1 MLESKANARDCHK
14 LPLEWNYAHERG
26 EHMKAIDLYS
36 GVGGW
41 SLGLRMAGIEVIRS
55 YEWWDCAART
65 HRANLDSR
73 VDQMDIRQLDPQD
86 VPEADIVVGSPPCT
100 EFSFANRGGNGDIA
114 EGLRDIAKFLEIV
127 EHLEPTY
134 WAMENVPRVAG
145 ILRRET
151 EPGGSLRRY
160 AGLIDVIEVVDMAS
174 LGLPQKR
181 RRMIA
186 GRYPLE
192 LLEAY
197 TERLPDRTFGGVLQ
211 RLSDSPVPDPIY
223 DLKLT
228 REELTEQEPEAP
240 LNEEEERM
248 NREAKTYHPV
258 YNKMNFPD
266 DLDRSSR
273 TVTAVCTRVSRES
286 IVIEAPET
294 PGSYRRLTLRE
305 RASLQGFP
313 ITYQFFGGSYTDKLK
328 LVGNALPPLAA
339 YYIGHAMFGTEP
351 ADLGASDSIPCDH
364 SQPPDRPDE
373 TPPPGLSNRHRRN
386 RKFRAALP
394 HLRFGSGM
402 RVELANSTRDDSV
415 SWQTAF
421 YFGNSKK
428 YETVE
433 PTSELLRAAI
443 DGLPRDISD
452 EVRRTITDRHE
463 FWSAHSDVDIQRRW
477 THRAEEPIH
486 PFDLTDD
493 LGDAA
498 EVVHAII
505 SRVPLDRVIEL
516 LFQLVPQVRDGQRP
530 KFREHGHWILAG
542 LIVGAAFNA
551 VRNALSW
558 GQNSDT

>member
-1 MLESKANARDCHK
+1 
-14 LPLEWNYAHERG
+14 
-26 EHMKAIDLYS
+26 MKAIDLYS
-36 GVGGW
+36 GAGGW

-65 HRANLDSR
+65 HRANLGSR
-73 VDQMDIRQLDPQD
+73 VDEVDIRQLDPRN

-127 EHLEPTY
+127 EHLQPAY

-145 ILRRET
+145 ILRREIQ
-151 EPGGSLRRY
+151 PGGLLRRY
-160 AGLIDVIEVVDMAS
+160 ADLVDVIEVVNMAS

-197 TERLPDRTFGGVLQ
+197 TERLPNRTFGGVLE
-211 RLSDSPVPDPIY
+211 RLSDAPVRDPIY

-240 LNEEEERM
+240 LNDEEERM

-258 YNKMNFPD
+258 YNKMSFPD
-266 DLDRSSR
+266 ELERPSR

-286 IVIEAPET
+286 IVIEAPER
-294 PGSYRRLTLRE
+294 PGCYRRLTLRE

-313 ITYQFFGGSYTDKLK
+313 ITYQFFGGAYTDKLK
-328 LVGNALPPLAA
+328 LIGNALPPLAA
-339 YYIGHAMFGTEP
+339 YYIGHAMLGTEP
-351 ADLGASDSIPCDH
+351 GDLGASGSILCDH

-402 RVELANSTRDDSV
+402 RVELANSARKDNP
-415 SWQTAF
+415 SWRTAF
-421 YFGNSKK
+421 YYGNSKK

-433 PTSELLRAAI
+433 LTDELLATAL
-443 DGLPRDISD
+443 DALPSD
-452 EVRRTITDRHE
+452 TSNEVRKAITDRHDS
-463 FWSAHSDVDIQRRW
+463 WSAHSGADIQRRW
-477 THRAEEPIH
+477 THRAEESVH
-486 PFDLTDD
+486 PFELADD
-493 LGDAA
+493 LGATA
-498 EVVHAII
+498 KSIRAII
-505 SRVPLDRVIEL
+505 NVVSLDQILDIIFE
-516 LFQLVPQVRDGQRP
+516 LVPNVRDGQRP
-530 KFREHGHWILAG
+530 KFRDHGHWIMAG

-551 VRNALSW
+551 SRAE
-558 GQNSDT
+558 